1 MRYTVRRIGLTSVAR
16 LGCLLSGLA
25 AFPPALCSA
34 GFTVAAI
41 QRIHGALQQIEPLTL
56 TLLGQELVRIDLLD
70 ALRLAPVANRVAELA
85 QGPFLTF
92 RSLTL
97 ILVLTGA
104 ALATLSTLLIAVAYN
119 LLARAGWGLAVELRD
134 AQRPSRTR

>member
-1 MRYTVRRIGLTSVAR
+1 MRHTIRRIGLTSVAR

-25 AFPPALCSA
+25 ALPPALCVA
-34 GFTVAAI
+34 GLTVATI
-41 QRIHGALQQIEPLTL
+41 QRIHEALQQIEPLTL

-70 ALRLAPVANRVAELA
+70 ALRIQPVADRVAELV

-104 ALATLSTLLIAVAYN
+104 VLATLNVVFIAVAYN
-119 LLARAGWGLAVELRD
+119 LLARAGWGLTLELSER
-134 AQRPSRTR
+134 

>member
-1 MRYTVRRIGLTSVAR
+1 VRYTVRRIGLTSVAR

-25 AFPPALCSA
+25 AFPPAVCVA
-34 GFTVAAI
+34 GFTVAAL
-41 QRIHGALQQIEPLTL
+41 QRIHAALQQIEPLTL

-70 ALRLAPVANRVAELA
+70 ALRLQPVVGRIAELA
-85 QGPFLTF
+85 QAPFLTL

-104 ALATLSTLLIAVAYN
+104 VLTTLSAVLIAAAYN
-119 LLARAGWGLAVELRD
+119 LFARAGWGLAVELSER
-134 AQRPSRTR
+134 RPNRSK

>member
-25 AFPPALCSA
+25 AFPPALCLA
-34 GFTVAAI
+34 GLTIAAI
-41 QRIHGALQQIEPLTL
+41 QRIHAALQQIEPLTL

-70 ALRLAPVANRVAELA
+70 ALRLQPVVSRIGELA
-85 QGPFLTF
+85 QAPFLTL

-104 ALATLSTLLIAVAYN
+104 VLATLSAVLIAMAYN
-119 LLARAGWGLAVELRD
+119 LLARTGWGLAVELSE
-134 AQRPSRTR
+134 QRPNRSK

>member
-1 MRYTVRRIGLTSVAR
+1 MRHTIRRIGLTSVAR

-25 AFPPALCSA
+25 AFPPALCVA
-34 GFTVAAI
+34 GLTVAAL
-41 QRIHGALQQIEPLTL
+41 QRIHEALQQIEPLTL

-70 ALRLAPVANRVAELA
+70 ALRLQPVANRVAELA

-97 ILVLTGA
+97 ILLLTGA
-104 ALATLSTLLIAVAYN
+104 LLATLSAVLIAVAYN
-119 LLARAGWGLAVELRD
+119 LLARAGWGLTLELRD
-134 AQRPSRTR
+134 TQRSSGSR

>member
-1 MRYTVRRIGLTSVAR
+1 MRYTIRRIGLTSVAR

-25 AFPPALCSA
+25 VFPPALFLA
-34 GFTVAAI
+34 GLTVAAV
-41 QRIHGALQQIEPLTL
+41 QRIHEALQQIEPLTL

-70 ALRLAPVANRVAELA
+70 ALRLQPVASRVAEVA
-85 QGPFLTF
+85 QGPVLAF

-104 ALATLSTLLIAVAYN
+104 GLATLSAVLIAVAYN

-134 AQRPSRTR
+134 APRSGGNR

>member
-1 MRYTVRRIGLTSVAR
+1 
-16 LGCLLSGLA
+16 LSGLA
-25 AFPPALCSA
+25 AFPPALFVA
-34 GFTVAAI
+34 GLTVAAL
-41 QRIHGALQQIEPLTL
+41 QRIHEAFQQIEPLTL

-70 ALRLAPVANRVAELA
+70 ALRLQPVAVRVAELA

-104 ALATLSTLLIAVAYN
+104 VMATLSAVLIAAAYN
-119 LLARAGWGLAVELRD
+119 LFARAGWGLSLELRD
-134 AQRPSRTR
+134 TQRPSGSR

>member
-1 MRYTVRRIGLTSVAR
+1 MRYTIRRIGLTSVAR

-25 AFPPALCSA
+25 VFPPALFLA
-34 GFTVAAI
+34 GLTVAAL
-41 QRIHGALQQIEPLTL
+41 QRIHEALQQIEPLTL
-56 TLLGQELVRIDLLD
+56 SLLGQELVRIDLLD
-70 ALRLAPVANRVAELA
+70 ALRLQPVASRVAELA
-85 QGPFLTF
+85 QGPVLAF

-104 ALATLSTLLIAVAYN
+104 GLATLSAVLIAVAYN

-134 AQRPSRTR
+134 APRSGGNR

>member
-1 MRYTVRRIGLTSVAR
+1 MRYTIRRIGLTSVAR

-25 AFPPALCSA
+25 VLPPALCLA
-34 GFTVAAI
+34 GITVAALERI
-41 QRIHGALQQIEPLTL
+41 QEALQQIEPLTL

-70 ALRLAPVANRVAELA
+70 ALRLQPVANQLAELA
-85 QGPFLTF
+85 QDPFMTF

-104 ALATLSTLLIAVAYN
+104 VLATLSAVLIAVAYN
-119 LLARAGWGLAVELRD
+119 LFARTGWGLAVELRD
-134 AQRPSRTR
+134 AQRPGGRG

>member
-1 MRYTVRRIGLTSVAR
+1 MRYTIRRIGLTSVAR

-25 AFPPALCSA
+25 VFPPALFLA
-34 GFTVAAI
+34 GLTVAAV
-41 QRIHGALQQIEPLTL
+41 QRIHEALQQIEPLTL

-70 ALRLAPVANRVAELA
+70 ALRLQPVANRVAELA
-85 QGPFLTF
+85 QGPDLAF

-104 ALATLSTLLIAVAYN
+104 GLATLSVVLIAVAYN

-134 AQRPSRTR
+134 SPRPGGNR

>member
-25 AFPPALCSA
+25 AFPPAVCVA
-34 GFTVAAI
+34 GFTVAAL
-41 QRIHGALQQIEPLTL
+41 QRIHAALQQIEPLTL

-70 ALRLAPVANRVAELA
+70 ALRLQPVAIRVAELA
-85 QGPFLTF
+85 QGPLLTF

-97 ILVLTGA
+97 ILVLSGA
-104 ALATLSTLLIAVAYN
+104 VLMTLSAVLIAAAYN
-119 LLARAGWGLAVELRD
+119 LFARAGWGLEVELSE
-134 AQRPSRTR
+134 QRPNRSK

>member
-25 AFPPALCSA
+25 AFPPAACIA
-34 GFTVAAI
+34 GFTVAAL
-41 QRIHGALQQIEPLTL
+41 QRIHAALEQIEPLTL

-70 ALRLAPVANRVAELA
+70 ALRLQPVAIRVAELA
-85 QGPFLTF
+85 QGPLLTF

-97 ILVLTGA
+97 ILVLSGA
-104 ALATLSTLLIAVAYN
+104 VLTTLSVVLIAAAYN
-119 LLARAGWGLAVELRD
+119 ILARAGWGLSLELREP
-134 AQRPSRTR
+134 QRPGGSR

>member
-1 MRYTVRRIGLTSVAR
+1 MRHTIRRIGLTSVAR

-25 AFPPALCSA
+25 ALPPALCVA
-34 GFTVAAI
+34 GLTVAAI
-41 QRIHGALQQIEPLTL
+41 QRIHEALQQIEPLTL

-70 ALRLAPVANRVAELA
+70 ALRIQPVADRVAELA
-85 QGPFLTF
+85 QGPFLAF

-104 ALATLSTLLIAVAYN
+104 MLATLSAVLIAVAYN
-119 LLARAGWGLAVELRD
+119 LFARAGWGLAVELSER
-134 AQRPSRTR
+134 

>member
-1 MRYTVRRIGLTSVAR
+1 MRYTIRRIGLTSVAR

-25 AFPPALCSA
+25 VFPPALFLA
-34 GFTVAAI
+34 GLTVAAI
-41 QRIHGALQQIEPLTL
+41 QRIHAALQQIEPLTL

-70 ALRLAPVANRVAELA
+70 ALRLQPVASRVAELA
-85 QGPFLTF
+85 QGPVLAF

-104 ALATLSTLLIAVAYN
+104 GLATLSAVLIALAYN
-119 LLARAGWGLAVELRD
+119 LLARAGWGLAVELRE
-134 AQRPSRTR
+134 APRPGGNR

>member
-1 MRYTVRRIGLTSVAR
+1 MRYTIRRIGLTSVGR

-25 AFPPALCSA
+25 ALPPALCVA
-34 GFTVAAI
+34 GLTVAAI
-41 QRIHGALQQIEPLTL
+41 QRIHEALQQIEPLTL

-70 ALRLAPVANRVAELA
+70 ALRIQPVADRVAELA
-85 QGPFLTF
+85 QGPFLAF

-104 ALATLSTLLIAVAYN
+104 VLATLSAVLIAVAYN
-119 LLARAGWGLAVELRD
+119 LFARAGWGLAVELSER
-134 AQRPSRTR
+134 